1 MKTALFGAILSL
13 LFMSTILSAE
23 SCREY
28 ENAYVMAEMTKNE
41 TKEANYRE
49 RYDMANSFIDSA
61 ITYLAYCQETISLD
75 EQYMITR
82 MIRREDKKRRDYF
95 TGAVREYHAIYG
107 IRPNVKEI
115 YQDGSYGSGAKGSTS
130 RPPTPRFP
138 PVQQPM
144 MPPVQPAIPR

>member
-1 MKTALFGAILSL
+1 MKTALSRAVLSI
-13 LFMSTILSAE
+13 LFMSTVLSAE

-28 ENAYVMAEMTKNE
+28 EDAYISAKMTKNE

-49 RYDMANSFIDSA
+49 RYDLANSFIDSA
-61 ITYLAYCQETISLD
+61 INYLAYCQETISLD

-82 MIRREDKKRRDYF
+82 MIRREDQKRRDYF

-107 IRPNVKEI
+107 IRPNVTEI